1 MTRWIA
7 WAMAALLLGACKG
20 SSEPILLG
28 TLERDRI
35 TVPAEASERIV
46 RIDVSEG
53 DELESGQSILALDTI
68 RIDASIEQ
76 ARAEERAAQAV
87 LDEFLNGRRK
97 EAIDA
102 ARAQLTGA
110 TARAVNARRERDRAA
125 EIRKRG
131 LNAQA
136 DLDRTE
142 TALRSAEAERDA
154 AGANLAEFL
163 NGSRVENIELAAAR
177 LEASKA
183 AVEQLELTRQ
193 RYRVVSTRAGRIDA
207 IPFKLG
213 SQPAAGAIVAS
224 LLTGP
229 VYARVYVPA
238 SQRNALAI
246 GSRCKVRLTGSEQ
259 NYTAVVRSLRSDP
272 AFTPYFALT
281 GDDASRLA
289 YRSEIVL
296 EGDDLQDLPVGQ
308 PVQVDC
314 AAAARADRS

>member
-1 MTRWIA
+1 MMRWTS
-7 WAMAALLLGACKG
+7 LLVFPLMVVACAKT
-20 SSEPILLG
+20 SDPIMLG

-35 TVPAEASERIV
+35 TIPAEASETII

-53 DELESGQSILALDTI
+53 DELKAGQSILALDTR
-68 RIDASIEQ
+68 RIDAGVEQ
-76 ARAEERAAQAV
+76 ARADLRGSQAV
-87 LDEFLNGRRK
+87 LDELLAGRRK

-102 ARAQLTGA
+102 ARAQSAGA

-142 TALRSAEAERDA
+142 TLLRSAEAERDA
-154 AGANLAEFL
+154 ARANLAEFL
-163 NGSRVENIELAAAR
+163 NGSRIENIELAEST
-177 LEASKA
+177 LEAKKA

-193 RYRVVSTRAGRIDA
+193 RYSVVAAQNGRIDS

-213 SQPAAGAIVAS
+213 NRPAAGAILAS
-224 LLTGP
+224 MLTGA

-238 SQRNALAI
+238 SQRNHVAI
-246 GSRCKVRLTGSEQ
+246 GGRCIVRITGNERS
-259 NYTAVVRSLRSDP
+259 YDATVRSIRSDP

-296 EGDDLQDLPVGQ
+296 EESAGDDLPVGQ
-308 PVQVDC
+308 PVQVSC
-314 AAAARADRS
+314 TATNPPASS

>member
-1 MTRWIA
+1 
-7 WAMAALLLGACKG
+7 MAALLLGACKG

-53 DELESGQSILALDTI
+53 DELESGQSILALDTV

>member
-1 MTRWIA
+1 M
-7 WAMAALLLGACKG
+7 
-20 SSEPILLG
+20 
-28 TLERDRI
+28 
-35 TVPAEASERIV
+35 
-46 RIDVSEG
+46 
-53 DELESGQSILALDTI
+53 
-68 RIDASIEQ
+68 
-76 ARAEERAAQAV
+76 

-314 AAAARADRS
+314 AAAARADRY